1 LIARAERRIIDETI
15 VGATGEGS
23 MTTQTRPT
31 ASAPAAPADPM
42 PLLGVDHLELLVGN
56 AAQAAAHLSRAF
68 GFREVAYRGL
78 ETGSRDRVSR
88 VLQQGRVRLVLTGA
102 LHGRSDVVDH
112 VARHGDA
119 VAVIAL
125 EVPDAEAAYRT
136 ALARGAEGIRAPWAE
151 RDEAGEARMATIAA
165 YGDVVHTF
173 VERAGYGGA
182 FLPGYRAVEAD
193 AGADDAGLLVDID
206 HVVGNVHLGDMD
218 RWVGFYERVMGFT
231 EMIHFTDGDIS
242 TEYSALMSKVVANGD
257 GRIKFPINE
266 PAEGTRRSQI
276 EEYLEYNGGP
286 GVQHI
291 ALVTSDIVRAVREL
305 TARGVRFLRTPPS
318 YYDELPERVG
328 EIAEDLSA
336 LRELG
341 ILADRDDEGYLLQI
355 FTAPLGDRPTLFLEI
370 IERHGARG
378 FGEGNFKALFEA
390 IEREQALRGNL

>member
-1 LIARAERRIIDETI
+1 MATHARRPA
-15 VGATGEGS
+15 GA
-23 MTTQTRPT
+23 P
-31 ASAPAAPADPM
+31 APAATDPM
-42 PLLGVDHLELLVGN
+42 PLLRVDHLELLVGN

-88 VLQQGRVRLVLTGA
+88 VLQQGGVRLVLTGA
-102 LHGRSDVVDH
+102 LHGDSEVVDH

-119 VAVIAL
+119 VSVIAL

-136 ALARGAEGIRAPWAE
+136 ALERGAEGVREPRTA
-151 RDEAGEARMATIAA
+151 RDEGGEARTATIAA

-173 VERAGYGGA
+173 VERGAYAGA
-182 FLPGYRAVEAD
+182 FLPGYRPAD
-193 AGADDAGLLVDID
+193 PDGYPDADAGLLIDID

-231 EMIHFTDGDIS
+231 EMIHFSDGDIS
-242 TEYSALMSKVVANGD
+242 TEYSALMSKVVADGE

-266 PAEGTRRSQI
+266 PAEGARRSQI
-276 EEYLEYNGGP
+276 EEYLEYNGGA

-291 ALVTSDIVRAVREL
+291 ALVTDDIVRTVREL
-305 TARGVRFLRTPPS
+305 TARGVRFLRTPAS
-318 YYDELPERVG
+318 YYDELPGRVG
-328 EIAEDLSA
+328 EIAEDLPV